1 MFSPRAL
8 LVGSWEGCH
17 PGLVR
22 ELKHYRVAGQLGC
35 WDVLA
40 QNIPIWAASIPG
52 LGCQQPNLDVLDG
65 SGSQNSTFSKVSG
78 AFWVAQETL
87 SRSPRDA
94 SEKPKTAQISPIRL
108 LAA

>member
-1 MFSPRAL
+1 M
-8 LVGSWEGCH
+8 
-17 PGLVR
+17 
-22 ELKHYRVAGQLGC
+22 VARQLGC

-40 QNIPIWAASIPG
+40 QIIPIWAASIPG

-65 SGSQNSTFSKVSG
+65 SGRAAALPDLSRSQNSTFSKVSG

-87 SRSPRDA
+87 LRSPRDA
-94 SEKPKTAQISPIRL
+94 SEKPKRAQIIPIGM